1 MISNLSPS
9 VEITGL
15 GSHFQQAVNTRHL
28 PLLCSLSV
36 SLPIGSPNTK
46 PPPALDL
53 TQTAMYFQ
61 ELESSFLHLCN
72 NPLHPPSL
80 APGHVLAY
88 TDGSC
93 VNSKVISQDNPAG
106 WGFIVSNVYRDCPV
120 HPTPTSQWIFSHGR
134 VCTSPDNPA
143 YAGVQVT
150 SNNTA
155 ELQALVEL
163 FDYLLYCASLP
174 DGQTI
179 HVYTDSQYAM
189 NILLGD
195 SFPATH
201 YKIVAR
207 LQKCWLAIRGKFHI
221 SIEKVPS
228 HVGVP
233 DGRYDGTCRQSL
245 LRQCRTFFPSSRAE
259 PSASGK

>member
-1 MISNLSPS
+1 
-9 VEITGL
+9 
-15 GSHFQQAVNTRHL
+15 
-28 PLLCSLSV
+28 
-36 SLPIGSPNTK
+36 
-46 PPPALDL
+46 
-53 TQTAMYFQ
+53 MYFQ
-61 ELESSFLHLCN
+61 KLESSFLHLCS

-233 DGRYDGTCRQSL
+233 GNEMADTMARAGNHSFGSVGRFSQVPAESLRPPASNLDLTSWESMSLNDQNAFFSQSH
-245 LRQCRTFFPSSRAE
+245 R
-259 PSASGK
+259 GG